1 MARLM
6 DAAANRVAPWRGA
19 DWRVLIVEGAVLIV
33 AGGFLLA
40 DTERAEFLLG
50 LAVGTALLIDGARQ
64 WFLGFR
70 RLERGR
76 PRDLTLIRGSVGIV
90 TGGLVL
96 ALSIFQQI
104 TVVGIRIAIG
114 VGGLAYGV
122 LGLVLAAPAIRGRT
136 ANWTAVV
143 FDVLLVAISFLLLYR
158 VATADSIAGLLG
170 LTAWLTIGSGVVIG
184 IVGFR
189 QRLVSQSTGAS
200 TQSQPPSD

>member
-19 DWRVLIVEGAVLIV
+19 DWRVLIVEGAALIV
-33 AGGFLLA
+33 AGGYLLA

-76 PRDLTLIRGSVGIV
+76 PRDVTLIRGSVGIV

-136 ANWTAVV
+136 ASWTAVV
-143 FDVLLVAISFLLLYR
+143 FDVLLIAISFLLLYR
-158 VATADSIAGLLG
+158 VATGDSIAGLLG

-189 QRLVSQSTGAS
+189 QRLMSQSTAGTSA
-200 TQSQPPSD
+200 QSQPPT

>member
-33 AGGFLLA
+33 AGGYLLA

-50 LAVGTALLIDGARQ
+50 LAVGAALLIDGARQ

-70 RLERGR
+70 RLGRGR
-76 PRDLTLIRGSVGIV
+76 PRDVTLIRGSVGIV

-114 VGGLAYGV
+114 VGGLTYGV

-200 TQSQPPSD
+200 TQSQPPT